1 MTTTTKD
8 IKQMARDILEMVKYE
23 YAHCDPY
30 EAMEEL
36 ARVYKREERLNA
48 VEFSQLIEEL
58 S

>member
-1 MTTTTKD
+1 MTTTKD
-8 IKQMARDILEMVKYE
+8 IKQMASDILEMVKYE
-23 YAHCDPY
+23 YSHCDPY

-48 VEFSQLIEEL
+48 VEFSQLLKEL